1 MSVRRILL
9 LLGILVVMSA
19 IVGPLA
25 LVWSALYTTAGIQ
38 FVVRHIPRHVGAVTL
53 EISGVSGTVAG
64 GLHLERVEVTHE
76 LVYLKLEDISGQVTL
91 SPLILQTIRVHY
103 GSIGRALVEVRRRV
117 HPSTPG
123 PPSPFLP
130 SWLLISAERAHIDS
144 TTLTVFNGFH
154 MEVTNINGSAVVHH
168 RDIRLFQ
175 AEAELFGAHV
185 GGNGKLLAADPLGVH
200 FEGHVDWQPEG
211 QPRWTIDGNA
221 DGDLNRL
228 SIVAQVFAPFRADVS
243 GQLQDLTSSWH
254 WVGDATVQDF
264 DLKAWGIGG
273 PLGSITGHVAMAGNG
288 EGFGGHG
295 PLNPTGLKAG
305 DFEVQFQGS
314 WAEHTLTAK
323 HMEARH
329 LSSGARVVGAGT
341 IEVVEHGPRLDL
353 RGRWEDFRWPL
364 VGREVAARS
373 AAGTF
378 AMQGI
383 LPYKVR
389 IAGRMRAAEL
399 PEMPVEVL
407 GTLDKDNLAF
417 APAEVDLYGGH
428 ATVTGRVAWSPEDT
442 WAVSGHVSGVN
453 PAQLRPD
460 LPGSVSFNFAA
471 SGRGFETKG
480 DLTASFSD
488 LAGRMRRENVT
499 GSGTI
504 THQGSTWG
512 FNTVRVGLG
521 TARLALDG
529 HLSDRMDLRFA
540 LSTQDLSVLAQGS
553 KGQVKA
559 SGSVAGTFRDPVIA
573 MSAHGSNVDFEGVKV
588 KSFDADVDFD
598 PAALDRESKID
609 ARVHALA
616 FQGRTLDAATLTL
629 SGPPSAYLVQ
639 FTASAPG
646 ISAKLQARGAYA
658 NTGFKGQLTAFALS
672 GNDSLQLSLD
682 RPVDMALSPEHSRI
696 EWLCLNGTPGAV
708 CADGDWAPDAW
719 STTVMTNDLPLAT
732 LTAGRTPA
740 VQYVGTISA
749 LVRLSGGLA
758 TPLQG
763 TVRVQL
769 ANAEIAHRLASKK
782 VQHTL
787 IGSGTLSIAATPT
800 LINAQA
806 ALGGGQVGSLQAK
819 LDIQRSTPRWQDFPL
834 SGELHAHGADIELA
848 SLYVPQ
854 IDRASGEINVDA
866 QLAGTV
872 GTPDLSGLFKVSD
885 GEIDV
890 YQINLA
896 LKQVN
901 AEARL
906 TRAGIDFKGSAAAGA
921 GSLNASGHLEW
932 HNLQPYGEFKL
943 AGSNLRV
950 ADIPE
955 AQIDASP
962 DLDFTVAGRK
972 IEVKGKVVVPYAKI
986 APSDITNQVRTSDDE
1001 IIVGAETDDP
1011 SKRFEVLSDITL
1023 TLGDKVNVDTLGLTA
1038 RLTGSIDIRS
1048 GYDAITRGTGELSV
1062 ADGKYLAYGRKLDIR
1077 TGRLIF
1083 TGGPIDNPGV
1093 NVVAVKVFED
1103 VTAGV
1108 NVRGTL
1114 LQPRLSFLS
1123 DPPLPQSQIV
1133 QLILAGGSFE
1143 TAQNRSAGNAA
1154 LAQAAAMFGQQYGSM
1169 VGIEEVSLESDI
1181 NNETS
1186 LVLGRYLSPRLYV
1199 SYGVSLTE
1207 QLNTLKMRYTLG
1219 DHWTIKTEAG
1229 QAQGAD
1235 LVYSIT
1241 K

>member
-1 MSVRRILL
+1 MT
-9 LLGILVVMSA
+9 A

-25 LVWSALYTTAGIQ
+25 LIWSALYTEAGIR
-38 FVVRHIPRHVGAVTL
+38 FVVRHIPRHVGPVTL
-53 EISGVSGTVAG
+53 EISGVSGTVAR
-64 GLHLERVEVTHE
+64 GLHVERVEVTHE
-76 LVYLKLEDISGQVTL
+76 LVYLRFENISGQMTL
-91 SPLILQTIRVHY
+91 SPLVLQTIRVRS
-103 GSIGRALVEVRRRV
+103 GSVGSALVEVRRRV

-130 SWLLISAERAHIDS
+130 SWLLISAEQAHVEHA
-144 TTLTVFNGFH
+144 TLTVFNGFR
-154 MEVTNINGSAVVHH
+154 MEVSNINGSAVVHH

-185 GGNGKLLAADPLGVH
+185 NGDGDVLAADPLGMH

-221 DGDLNRL
+221 DGDLNTL
-228 SIVAQVFAPFRADVS
+228 SIVSRVVAPFRADVS
-243 GQLQDLTSSWH
+243 GQLQDLTGGWH

-264 DLKAWGIGG
+264 DLRAWGISG
-273 PLGSITGHVAMAGNG
+273 PLGSITGHLAMAGNG

-305 DFEVQFQGS
+305 DFEVQFQGG

-329 LSSGARVVGAGT
+329 LSSGAHAVGAGT

-353 RGRWEDFRWPL
+353 RGRWDGFRWPL
-364 VGREVAARS
+364 VGREVAVRS

-378 AMQGI
+378 ALQGI
-383 LPYKVR
+383 LPYKVHVS
-389 IAGRMRAAEL
+389 GRMRAAEL
-399 PEMPVEVL
+399 PEMPVEVV
-407 GTLDKDNLAF
+407 GTLDKDSFAF
-417 APAEVDLYGGH
+417 APGEVDLYGGH
-428 ATVTGRVAWSPEDT
+428 ATVTGRVTWSPEDT
-442 WAVSGHVSGVN
+442 WAASGHVSELN
-453 PAQLRPD
+453 PGELRPD

-471 SGRGFETKG
+471 SGRGFDTKG

-488 LAGRMRRENVT
+488 LAGRLRRESVT

-504 THQGSTWG
+504 THLGTTWG

-529 HLSDRMDLRFA
+529 RLSERMDLRFA
-540 LSTQDLSVLAQGS
+540 LSTQDLSVLAAGS
-553 KGQVKA
+553 KGQIKA
-559 SGSVAGTFRDPVIA
+559 SGSLAGTFGDPVIA
-573 MSAHGSNVDFEGVKV
+573 LSAHGSNVDFQGVTV

-598 PAALDRESKID
+598 PAALDKESKID

-616 FQGRTLDAATLTL
+616 FQGRTLDAATFTL
-629 SGPPSAYLVQ
+629 SGPPSAYVAQL
-639 FTASAPG
+639 TASAPG
-646 ISAKLQARGAYA
+646 IAAQVQARGAYA
-658 NTGFKGQLTAFALS
+658 HMSFKGQLTALTLS
-672 GNDSLQLSLD
+672 GNDSLHLTLD
-682 RPVDMALSPEHSRI
+682 RPVELALSPEHARI

-719 STTVMTNDLPLAT
+719 STTVMTNELPLAT

-740 VQYVGTISA
+740 VQYLGMISA
-749 LVRLSGGLA
+749 LVRLSGGVT

-769 ANAEIAHRLASKK
+769 TDAEIAHRLASKK
-782 VQHTL
+782 IERTL
-787 IGSGTLSIAATPT
+787 IGSGTVSVAATPT

-806 ALGGGQVGSLQAK
+806 MLGGGQVGTLKAQ

-834 SGELHAHGADIELA
+834 SGELHAHGADIELV

-872 GTPDLSGLFKVSD
+872 GMPQLAGLFKVSD

-906 TRAGIDFKGSAAAGA
+906 TQAGIDFKGSAAAGA
-921 GSLNASGHLEW
+921 GSLSASGHLEW

-955 AQIDASP
+955 VQIDASP
-962 DLDFTVAGRK
+962 DLDFTVTGRK
-972 IEVKGKVVVPYAKI
+972 IEIKGKVLVPYAKI
-986 APSDITNQVRTSDDE
+986 APTDITNQVRTSDDE
-1001 IIVGAETDDP
+1001 IIIGAEQDDP
-1011 SKRFEVLSDITL
+1011 SKRLEVLSDITL
-1023 TLGDKVNVDTLGLTA
+1023 TLGDKVSVDTLGLTA
-1038 RLTGSIDIRS
+1038 RLTGSINLKS
-1048 GYDAITRGTGELSV
+1048 GYDAVTRGSGELSV
-1062 ADGKYLAYGRKLDIR
+1062 ADGKYMAYGRKLDIR

-1083 TGGPIDNPGV
+1083 SGGPVDNPGID
-1093 NVVAVKVFED
+1093 VVAVKVFED
-1103 VTAGV
+1103 VTAGI

-1114 LQPRLSFLS
+1114 LQPRMSFWS
-1123 DPPLPQSQIV
+1123 DPPLPQSQVV

-1143 TAQNRSAGNAA
+1143 TAQNRSAGSAA
-1154 LAQAAAMFGQQYGSM
+1154 LAQGVAMFGQQYGSM
-1169 VGIEEVSLESDI
+1169 VGIEDVSLESDI

-1219 DHWTIKTEAG
+1219 DHWTIKIEAG